1 METGLKNMTVR
12 KNNNN
17 NFQPLNRLSVQV
29 SLNGLSFLIQ
39 NTETL
44 EIIFFKDISF
54 LGTYSPEEVLFEIKK
69 AYETYPKLSE
79 NIENISILHEN
90 NLYALVPKSIFQ
102 EEAIS
107 EYLKFNTKVLPND
120 YITFD
125 TLDVYDMVTVFVP
138 FTNINNYFFEIYG
151 AFDFYHTSTIFI
163 QKILAEERKE
173 NLLKMHV
180 HVFDCRF
187 DVLVTQNKSVQ
198 LYNRFTYSTPEDFI
212 YYILF
217 IAEQLNMNPEV
228 FPLYLYGK
236 IKEGDALYTIAYTYI
251 RNVFLP
257 EIISSAKGMELLSKI
272 DIQSHPLLFSN

>member
-1 METGLKNMTVR
+1 MTVL

-29 SLNGLSFLIQ
+29 SLNGLSFLIL

-44 EIIFFKDISF
+44 EIIFFKDIPF

-69 AYETYPKLSE
+69 AYETYPELSE

-90 NLYALVPKSIFQ
+90 NLYALVPKSVFQ

-107 EYLKFNTKVLPND
+107 EYVKFNTKVLPND
-120 YITFD
+120 YFTYD
-125 TLDVYDMVTVFVP
+125 TLDVYDMITVYVP
-138 FTNINNYFFEIYG
+138 FTNINNYFFERYG
-151 AFDFYHTSTIFI
+151 AFDFYHTTTLFI
-163 QKILAEERKE
+163 KKILAEERNE
-173 NLLKMHV
+173 AVLKMHV
-180 HVFDCRF
+180 QVFDHRF

-198 LYNRFTYSTPEDFI
+198 LYNSFTCNTPEDFI

-236 IKEGDALYTIAYTYI
+236 IKEEDALYTIAYTYI
-251 RNVFLP
+251 RNVFFP
-257 EIISSAKGMELLSKI
+257 EIISSAKWKEHLPKT
-272 DIQSHPLLFSN
+272 DIQTHPLLFSN